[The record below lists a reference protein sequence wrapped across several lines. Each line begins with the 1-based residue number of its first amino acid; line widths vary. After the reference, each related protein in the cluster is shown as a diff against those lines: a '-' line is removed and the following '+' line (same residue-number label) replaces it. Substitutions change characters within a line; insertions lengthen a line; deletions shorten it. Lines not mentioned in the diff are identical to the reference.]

1 MLYTPLTK
9 RAMRI
14 VYEAHQG
21 QVDKSGT
28 PYIYHPMHL
37 AEQMTDEYAVCA
49 ALLHDVVE
57 DTCWTFEALEREG
70 FPAQVMDAL
79 RLLTHDDSVPYLDY
93 VARIKENPVAAAVKR
108 ADLCHNSDLSR
119 LDAVDERAIQ
129 RVEKYR
135 KAMELLNET

>member
-9 RAMRI
+9 RAMLI
-14 VYEAHQG
+14 AYEAHQG
-21 QVDKSGT
+21 QRDKSGI

-37 AEQMTDEYAVCA
+37 AEQMTDEWTTCA

-57 DTCWTFEALEREG
+57 DTYWTFEALEAED
-70 FPAQVMDAL
+70 FPRQVVDAL
-79 RLLTHDDSVPYLDY
+79 RLLTHNDDEPYLDY
-93 VARIKENPVAAAVKR
+93 VTRIRENPIAAAVKR

-119 LDAVDERAIQ
+119 LEQVDGRALE

-135 KAMELLNET
+135 KALELLK